1 MKLIQKNYVGYSIA
15 CAVAWAIVLS
25 VVAGTA
31 SGATT
36 HALLL
41 VALGWWI
48 GWIAATLARLVYPP
62 PRRWRST
69 KAPPKP

>member
-15 CAVAWAIVLS
+15 SAVAWAIVLS
-25 VVAGTA
+25 VIAGTA
-31 SGATT
+31 SGTTT

-48 GWIAATLARLVYPP
+48 GWISATLARIVYPS
-62 PRRWRST
+62 PRRWRSM
-69 KAPPKP
+69 KAAPKP